1 MSSNHQE
8 QRQRIYLP
16 GARARQE
23 QFARQQQR
31 QQQQMLQQQ
40 QQQQQQQQRQHH
52 HQQQQRARSKFADAR
67 RASKAQTNQAL
78 NHLLSSTLIKQICP
92 CCGCEIIANSQA
104 ELDKMMREHNA

>member
-1 MSSNHQE
+1 MSSYQQQ
-8 QRQRIYLP
+8 QRERIYLP

-23 QFARQQQR
+23 QYARQQC
-31 QQQQMLQQQ
+31 MQQQ
-40 QQQQQQQQRQHH
+40 QQQQQHH
-52 HQQQQRARSKFADAR
+52 HQQQQQRAQQSRFAEAR
-67 RASKAQTNQAL
+67 KASKMQTNQAL